1 MKTANENMEMYY
13 RTIVA
18 SVVNKAGGFREKDVL
33 EHEHTIE
40 KGETWNDEHKVLN
53 ILCAEPEEDGYQ
65 NGFSV
70 DIVTRSICG

>member
-18 SVVNKAGGFREKDVL
+18 SVVNKSGGFREKDVL

-40 KGETWNDEHKVLN
+40 KGETWNNEHKVLN
-53 ILCAEPEEDGYQ
+53 VLRSESEEDGHQY
-65 NGFSV
+65 GFAV
-70 DIVTRSICG
+70 DVVTMSICG